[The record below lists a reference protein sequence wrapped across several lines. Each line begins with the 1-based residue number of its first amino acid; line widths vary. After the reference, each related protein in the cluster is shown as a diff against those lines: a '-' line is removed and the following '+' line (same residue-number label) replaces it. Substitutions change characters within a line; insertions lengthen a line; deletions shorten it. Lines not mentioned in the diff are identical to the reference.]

1 MSIKLRWLIMFTL
14 VAIAPLSIADDEA
27 DREAIRVELEH
38 LVQTGFLSTG
48 QVSIAAANLL
58 EELYERR
65 SFLPTWNDQR
75 QIKEL
80 IEVIKAT
87 EADGLDPAD
96 YHVEHIEFVY
106 NELLAGR
113 LTEPQEWAPQDL
125 VLTDSLARLGY
136 HQKFGKVNPYTLD
149 PNWNFRRDLNDIDPA
164 TVIQAAIDS
173 FQAPLEDSP
182 ERHYQRVEAMRLIQV
197 ALDRLPAKYGNVL
210 EWKYVEGH
218 SVKEIAARLEIG
230 AEATQS
236 LLARAKRAF
245 ADVYTT
251 LTDGMNEHADG
262 LVRS

>member
-1 MSIKLRWLIMFTL
+1 MPVYLDDKRL
-14 VAIAPLSIADDEA
+14 VK
-27 DREAIRVELEH
+27 
-38 LVQTGFLSTG
+38 Q
-48 QVSIAAANLL
+48 
-58 EELYERR
+58 
-65 SFLPTWNDQR
+65 
-75 QIKEL
+75 
-80 IEVIKAT
+80 
-87 EADGLDPAD
+87 
-96 YHVEHIEFVY
+96 
-106 NELLAGR
+106 LLAGEQR
-113 LTEPQEWAPQDL
+113 AFDRFFEDNF
-125 VLTDSLARLGY
+125 ARLYRFAIVRLSDDPDGAREVVQITLSRAV
-136 HQKFGKVNPYTLD
+136 QKMHTYRAESALFTWLCAICRNEVSDWLSRQGRY
-149 PNWNFRRDLNDIDPA
+149 RDHIVLVEDYPE
-164 TVIQAAIDS
+164 IQAAIDS